1 MKRVATLA
9 SLALLA
15 AAPAVF
21 AQGML
26 GNPANLGQESGIGLV
41 SGWHCDASVLEVQF
55 DAYPPIEAAYGT
67 SREDTVATCGDADNG
82 FGLLW
87 NWNILGD
94 GQHTVRVFADGVE
107 FDSATFQVNTLG
119 EEFIRGIDLQTEL
132 ISLQTDKV
140 LQLRWQ
146 DSRQGFVITDVHD
159 AEFTMPDLIAVLSGT
174 WSGNWNAPSDSGSL
188 SMTIGD
194 NGLGGIAFTNINLTG
209 TGCAAHGTGSG
220 SGIDVNDP
228 LIEVL
233 MDDGSTVE
241 FEVLVT
247 ESFSALGGTLWF
259 ASGPCADTDGI
270 YYLFRN

>member
-1 MKRVATLA
+1 M
-9 SLALLA
+9 
-15 AAPAVF
+15 
-21 AQGML
+21 
-26 GNPANLGQESGIGLV
+26 GQESGIGLV
-41 SGWHCDASVLEVQF
+41 SGWHCDAEVIEVQF

-119 EEFIRGIDLQTEL
+119 AEFLTGIDLQTEL
-132 ISLQTDKV
+132 ISLQTGKLLD
-140 LQLRWQ
+140 LSWR
-146 DSRQGFVITDVHD
+146 DSRQGFVITDVEE
-159 AEFTMPDLIAVLSGT
+159 AEFSMADIIALLEGA
-174 WSGNWNAPSDSGSL
+174 WSGNWHAPDASGTL

-194 NGLGGIAFTNINLTG
+194 DGAGQFAVANVNLTG
-209 TGCAAHGTGSG
+209 TGCAAHGVGSG
-220 SGIDVNDP
+220 SGIDINDP
-228 LIEVL
+228 LIMVL
-233 MDDGSTVE
+233 MDDGSMVE
-241 FEVLVT
+241 FDIMVT

-270 YYLFRN
+270 FYLFHD